1 MLPPNASQNKPATP
15 APAPSATP
23 PATPPAAA
31 SAPENPT
38 LTNEKIRQAQ
48 ARSVERAEAAQNRDP
63 WEGVVAAPMSAPAI
77 DQITKLNPNI
87 EIRWVNRSCGTQ
99 TPTLRFEQCM
109 AMGWVPATPKD
120 VVPPPGCL
128 RDGVIQHFDV
138 ILMKIDRKAYL
149 AHLRWNNERVNAAV
163 RRSGKAKTDEE
174 LRGAFAQ
181 EGVLNKA
188 RGKVESFVPGQK
200 ELENSFGK

>member
-1 MLPPNASQNKPATP
+1 MLPPNTSTPNLKPSQP
-15 APAPSATP
+15 APTEAAPP
-23 PATPPAAA
+23 N
-31 SAPENPT
+31 APEQPPT
-38 LTNEKIRQAQ
+38 LTNEKVREAQ
-48 ARSVERAEAAQNRDP
+48 ERSNAKMNAPQKDP

-77 DQITKLNPNI
+77 DQIKKLNPNI

-109 AMGWVPATPKD
+109 AMGWVPATVKD
-120 VVPPPGCL
+120 VVPPPGTL
-128 RDGVIQHFDV
+128 KDGVIQHFDV
-138 ILMKIDRKAYL
+138 VLMKIDRKAYL
-149 AHLRWNNERVNAAV
+149 AHLKWNNDRVNQAV

-188 RGKVESFVPGQK
+188 RGKVESFVPGQN
-200 ELENSFGK
+200 ELERAFGK

>member
-1 MLPPNASQNKPATP
+1 MLPPNTSVTPPKPATP
-15 APAPSATP
+15 APAPPTE
-23 PATPPAAA
+23 
-31 SAPENPT
+31 PENNT
-38 LTNEKIRQAQ
+38 LTNEKILASQT
-48 ARSVERAEAAQNRDP
+48 RSLERASKPQADP

-77 DQITKLNPNI
+77 DQIKKLNPNI
-87 EIRWVNRSCGTQ
+87 EVRWVNRSCGTQ

-109 AMGWVPATPKD
+109 AMGWVPATIKD
-120 VVPPPGCL
+120 VVPPPGTL
-128 RDGVIQHFDV
+128 KDGVIQHFDV
-138 ILMKIDRKAYL
+138 VLMKIDRKAYL
-149 AHLRWNNERVNAAV
+149 AHLKWNNDRVNAAV